1 MSEPLKLRLG
11 LFDYV
16 VIPTRADDNCRG
28 CIDWVPRE
36 IRLKPS
42 MCAMEQCQTLI
53 HELLH
58 ASLDLVGQRDKKL
71 GEEDICL
78 ALDGPLTMFL
88 RDNPELFAVL
98 MQGITRGQPIVK
110 EAT

>member
-11 LFDYV
+11 LFDYA
-16 VIPTRADDNCRG
+16 VIPTRANENVRG
-28 CIDWVPRE
+28 CMDPNRRE
-36 IRLKPS
+36 IRLLPS

-53 HELLH
+53 HELIH
-58 ASLDLVGQRDKKL
+58 AALEVAGQRDRKMD
-71 GEEDICL
+71 EEDICMT
-78 ALDGPLTMFL
+78 LDGPLTMFL

-110 EAT
+110 EAA